1 MKNFFGLLTGS
12 AFRPDIN
19 NWLVPL
25 SFDRTGNQ
33 PILLIHYRPGVNF
46 TLNCVDISDES
57 IKTRETEFKA
67 ISGDSTLANE
77 GFDSVI
83 LPFIR
88 KHGIKHVVVTVDHDV
103 NASKVDDFR
112 FSSDVEEL
120 RDLITHDEMDR
131 LPDDQSDLIPE
142 ALVKATYQP
151 INDGSAISLYSHPDE
166 SVKQSILF
174 EANVSGFGLREFNEL
189 LIHNDLNLI
198 KVDFSIAALLRRA
211 SLYIQTQAIDNCDL
225 FISDRSNAIALKVRS
240 GKWSF
245 AKGSFRARSG
255 LSTEVDTKNFG
266 IKDTWDSFINGNGGF
281 RNCEDAPCE
290 RALVISSFGHELKD
304 FFKSHY
310 QESEILFSNY
320 PIMHSTFD
328 LQAADAQSF
337 EPTHDINFQKK
348 VFLEH
353 LPSKFLLLRKLLYS
367 AIGLAALLF
376 IGLHIYGRIQFS
388 GMDQLKQ
395 SIARNENAIQEAKEA
410 AKKPLELKR
419 QAKIIYDWVSLN
431 PSIQNHTVSIL
442 KMAPAK
448 VIYNNINMEY
458 DFSKR
463 LLDVQLQIE
472 GNESD
477 VRKHILDIE
486 AYFDRNN
493 FKRTGAQLPD
503 PQGTLHTYKGVFINQ
518 GGILDGKNTDL
529 GALYRNRI

>member
-1 MKNFFGLLTGS
+1 MKNFIGLLTGS

-19 NWLVPL
+19 NWLEPL
-25 SFDRTGNQ
+25 SFDRIGHQ
-33 PILLIHYRPGVNF
+33 PILLIHYRPGLNF
-46 TLNCVDISDES
+46 TLNCVDISRES
-57 IKTRETEFKA
+57 IKTRETEYKS
-67 ISGDSTLANE
+67 ISGDSTLTSE

-103 NASKVDDFR
+103 NASKVDGFR

-131 LPDDQSDLIPE
+131 LSESQSDLIPE
-142 ALVKATYQP
+142 TLVKATYEP
-151 INDGSAISLYSHPDE
+151 INEGSAISLYSHPDE

-174 EANVSGFGLREFNEL
+174 EANVSGFGLREFNESL
-189 LIHNDLNLI
+189 KLNDLNLI

-211 SLYIQTQAIDNCDL
+211 SLYIQTQAIQDCDL
-225 FISDRSNAIALKVRS
+225 FISDRSNALALKVRS

-245 AKGSFRARSG
+245 EKESFRARSG
-255 LSTEVDTKNFG
+255 LSTDADTKNFG
-266 IKDTWDSFINGNGGF
+266 IKDAWHSFINGSGGF
-281 RNCEDAPCE
+281 RNSKDAPCP
-290 RALVISSFGHELKD
+290 RALVISSYGHELKE
-304 FFKSHY
+304 FFESHY
-310 QESEILFSNY
+310 PEPEIIFSTY

-328 LQAADAQSF
+328 LQATDDQSF

-353 LPSKFLLLRKLLYS
+353 LPAKFLFLRKLLYS
-367 AIGLAALLF
+367 FIGLAALLF
-376 IGLHIYGRIQFS
+376 IVLHIYGRIQFS
-388 GMDQLKQ
+388 GMDELKR
-395 SIARNENAIQEAKEA
+395 SIAINENAIQESKEA

-419 QAKIIYDWVSLN
+419 QAKKIYDWVSLN

-442 KMAPAK
+442 KMAPAN

-477 VRKHILDIE
+477 VREHILEIE

-518 GGILDGKNTDL
+518 GGILDGKNIDL
-529 GALYRNRI
+529 GALYRNRR